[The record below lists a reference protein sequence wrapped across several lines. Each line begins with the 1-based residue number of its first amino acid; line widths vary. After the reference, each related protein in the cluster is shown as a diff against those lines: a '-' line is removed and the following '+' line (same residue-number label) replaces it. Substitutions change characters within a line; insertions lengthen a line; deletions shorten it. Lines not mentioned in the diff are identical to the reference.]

1 MVEITEEMRDIAVKA
16 YRKYGYEQPCGEGT
30 DAVITAIAPLIE
42 AQVIQ
47 RCVDA
52 EPDHEWKESLGS
64 DNIAEFAL
72 RWIVAMDDMASGDER
87 KAQVYREWRTK
98 QIEAQ
103 VIERCAKVAEERSVS
118 GDYDDYWGIPAEVA
132 GAIRA
137 LIAHPRAASENTC
150 EDPS

>member
-1 MVEITEEMRDIAVKA
+1 MVEITEEMIKVGFAA
-16 YRKYGYEQPCGEGT
+16 GYELDHIFEYQVEYILK
-30 DAVITAIAPLIE
+30 AVAPLIE
-42 AQVIQ
+42 AQVIE
-47 RCVDA
+47 RCIDA
-52 EPDHEWKESLGS
+52 EPDHQVNKALDIYE
-64 DNIAEFAL
+64 NIAEFAI
-72 RWIVAMDDMASGDER
+72 RWTIAMDDMMEGNNR
-87 KAQVYREWRTK
+87 TAQAYREWRTK